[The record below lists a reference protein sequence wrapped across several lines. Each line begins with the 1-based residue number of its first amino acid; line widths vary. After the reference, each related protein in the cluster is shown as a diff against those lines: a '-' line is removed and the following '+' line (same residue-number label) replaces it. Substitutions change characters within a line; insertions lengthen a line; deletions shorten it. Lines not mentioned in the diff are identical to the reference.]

1 MNGFNNLPNKT
12 DQNTYIFYANTSG
25 SISGSFQAWNVPE
38 YAAFLHF
45 TVIGGGAGGG
55 SGYFNGGA
63 LVTAFGG
70 GGGAAAGIVAVSIP
84 AILLP
89 KTLYLQ
95 VGYGGKGGAG
105 QTATATGNNGESGSL
120 SYVCL
125 YPEINAGSVL
135 IQSSNVAPGGG
146 LGGTITGGAGAA
158 TGTAIT
164 LADTTNLK
172 WLGIVGNTVAQT
184 AGTAGQQSNT
194 AATSITYAG
203 LLTGGAGGGGIRNT
217 TLAGNGGNITFTSI
231 GAAYA
236 ISAYNI
242 AGGSNS
248 STNGL
253 AGGDGNV
260 GLFQWKPFL
269 LTGGA
274 GGGGAGNLGRGGNGG
289 KGAYGC
295 GGGGGGA
302 GTATSSGKGGDGGDG
317 LIIITVS

>member
-12 DQNTYIFYANTSG
+12 DQNTFIFYANASS

-38 YAAFLHF
+38 YATFLHF
-45 TVIGGGAGGG
+45 TVIGGGGGGG
-55 SGYFNGGA
+55 SGFYNTVA
-63 LVTAFGG
+63 TTAFGG
-70 GGGAAAGIVAVSIP
+70 GGGAPAGLVAISIP

-95 VGYGGKGGAG
+95 VGYGGKGGAA
-105 QTATATGNNGESGSL
+105 QTVANSTGNNGESGSL

-125 YPEINAGSVL
+125 YPEINSGSVL

-164 LADTTNLK
+164 LVDSNNLK
-172 WLGIVGNTVAQT
+172 WLGISGSTVAQT
-184 AGTAGQQSNT
+184 TGTAGQQSNT
-194 AATSITYAG
+194 NATSITYAG

-248 STNGL
+248 ATSGL
-253 AGGDGNV
+253 AGGPGNP
-260 GLFQWKPFL
+260 GLFQWRPFIA
-269 LTGGA
+269 TGGA
-274 GGGGAGNLGRGGNGG
+274 GGGGGGNLGRGGNGG

-302 GTATSSGKGGDGGDG
+302 GTATSSGTGGDGGDG
-317 LIIITVS
+317 LIIITVA